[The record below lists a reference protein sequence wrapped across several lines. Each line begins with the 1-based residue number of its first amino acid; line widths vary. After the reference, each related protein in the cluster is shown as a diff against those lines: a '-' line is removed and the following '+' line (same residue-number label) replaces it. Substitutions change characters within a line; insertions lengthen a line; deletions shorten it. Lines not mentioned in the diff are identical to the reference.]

1 MFQRTPSSIDVRD
14 QRATTQEE
22 IDTWSKEPGWA
33 RARRERLAM
42 ISSGRTALKGNDDF
56 LSGKVDYSKQ
66 RKQHTT
72 ELSQEELIQKQ
83 LNTNF
88 RIMEQIRARVDQIVK
103 DPKTAAALKP
113 YYPMV
118 ASDHVFMM
126 NIFQHS
132 IKVTSPWLTLHR
144 WA

>member
-14 QRATTQEE
+14 QRATTPEE

-88 RIMEQIRARVDQIVK
+88 RIMEQIRARVDLSLI
-103 DPKTAAALKP
+103 
-113 YYPMV
+113 
-118 ASDHVFMM
+118 H
-126 NIFQHS
+126 I
-132 IKVTSPWLTLHR
+132 
-144 WA
+144 